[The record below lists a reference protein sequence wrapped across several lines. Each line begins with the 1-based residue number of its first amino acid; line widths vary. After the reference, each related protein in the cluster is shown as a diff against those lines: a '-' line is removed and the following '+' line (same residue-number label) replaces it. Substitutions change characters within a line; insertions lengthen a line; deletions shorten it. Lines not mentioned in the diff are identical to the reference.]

1 MAAPRNAYLDTRIP
15 TKIVNPIKING
26 IYANGE
32 FSVPI
37 STYETTLWPST
48 QRGARVTFL
57 AGGINVSILKDVM
70 TRSVLLEASNAALA
84 VSIIL
89 TLEKKFGDMK
99 EVTRSTSSIC
109 TLEKLSSRVVG
120 NLIFLRFEFN
130 TGDASG
136 HNMSTKAADA
146 LIQWILEKYN
156 DLTYVSIS
164 GNYCVDKKNS
174 AVNSIL
180 GRGKYVVADIII
192 SNYQCKKY
200 LRSTPEK
207 IVELNVKKNLIGSI
221 IAGGVCSANAHFANI
236 LLGIYLSTGQDVA
249 NIVEGS
255 QGITH
260 AEVQN
265 DNLYFSVTLPSII
278 VGVVGNGKDL
288 AFVKKNLE
296 LMGCNKGSK
305 DGSSAKKLAS
315 IIAATVL
322 CSELSLLAAQT
333 NQGELTKSHMY
344 YERQNRNV

>member
-1 MAAPRNAYLDTRIP
+1 MAALSNAYLDTKIP
-15 TKIVNPIKING
+15 TKIVSPIKING

-37 STYETTLWPST
+37 ATYETTLWPST
-48 QRGARVTFL
+48 QRGARVTCV
-57 AGGINVSILKDVM
+57 AGGINVSVLKDVM
-70 TRSVLLEASNAALA
+70 TRSVLLEASNTCSA

-89 TLEKKFGDMK
+89 SLEQKFGDMQ

-109 TLEKLSSRVVG
+109 TLEKFSSRIVG

-136 HNMSTKAADA
+136 HNMSTKAANA
-146 LIQWILEKYN
+146 LIRWILEKYH

-180 GRGKYVVADIII
+180 GRGKYVIADISI
-192 SNYQCKKY
+192 SNDQCKKY

-207 IVELNVKKNLIGSI
+207 IAALNVKKNLIGSI
-221 IAGGVCSANAHFANI
+221 IAGGVCSANSHFANI
-236 LLGIYLSTGQDVA
+236 LLGIYLSTGQDAA

-265 DNLYFSVTLPSII
+265 ENLYFSVTLPNII

-288 AFVKKNLE
+288 PF
-296 LMGCNKGSK
+296 
-305 DGSSAKKLAS
+305 AK
-315 IIAATVL
+315 
-322 CSELSLLAAQT
+322 
-333 NQGELTKSHMY
+333 
-344 YERQNRNV
+344 